1 MIIDDYWWIL
11 IISWL
16 IKSLLM
22 IIGYPFIDDYR
33 HCKLLMTLVDWLIDW
48 LMMMIIFI
56 IVVIIIIFII
66 IGSIITI

>member
-1 MIIDDYWWIL
+1 
-11 IISWL
+11 
-16 IKSLLM
+16 M
-22 IIGYPFIDDYR
+22 IIGYPFIDNYR
-33 HCKLLMTLVDWLIDW
+33 HCKLLMTLVDW